1 MKKILLISIVILTL
15 TAVYGYAQM
24 GGGMMGG
31 QNGQDKM
38 GGGMMGGQQEMG
50 QGGMMMQVTNQM
62 GSMMQRMS
70 GMLEKSMG
78 PEDTTRMS
86 EIMRDMSKQM
96 MDMSNIMQSGNI
108 SRDEMQ
114 MLQQKMME
122 TEKKFDMMR

>member
-24 GGGMMGG
+24 GGGMMS
-31 QNGQDKM
+31 
-38 GGGMMGGQQEMG
+38 GGMMGGQQEMG
-50 QGGMMMQVTNQM
+50 QGGMMMQATNQI

-70 GMLEKSMG
+70 GMLGKSMG

>member
-1 MKKILLISIVILTL
+1 MKRILLISIVILTL
-15 TAVYGYAQM
+15 TAVYGYAQ
-24 GGGMMGG
+24 
-31 QNGQDKM
+31 M

-62 GSMMQRMS
+62 GSMMQKMS
-70 GMLEKSMG
+70 GLLGKSMG

-86 EIMRDMSKQM
+86 EIMRDISKQM

-114 MLQQKMME
+114 MLQQEMME